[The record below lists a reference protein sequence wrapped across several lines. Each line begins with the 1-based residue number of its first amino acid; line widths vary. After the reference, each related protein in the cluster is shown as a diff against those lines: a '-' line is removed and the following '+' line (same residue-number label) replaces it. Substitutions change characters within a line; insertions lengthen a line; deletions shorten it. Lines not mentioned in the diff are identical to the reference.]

1 MVVRSYIA
9 LGQLEKSIQ
18 TAHDALAQVGPG
30 SSFDYLFEAISG
42 AALAFW
48 LTGKWAELDQIR
60 ARLEAAYGPVDAR
73 PRMQLSASFGTLQI
87 ALSREDAVGIEESFA
102 IFEKVLNPERHPND
116 YMLVQLYRTGDPSQI
131 TVTQQGIQRLTFSI
145 WLVLFFL
152 CERDLRV
159 PADIL
164 AQARAEDATEQMSA
178 WRCVT
183 DIATALEAGDM
194 LTLEASIEAAE
205 ARGLIPFAA
214 HMRIILAQRTG
225 DATPL
230 TVARP
235 VLEELGDTLFLRR
248 LEDVSTHM

>member
-1 MVVRSYIA
+1 
-9 LGQLEKSIQ
+9 
-18 TAHDALAQVGPG
+18 
-30 SSFDYLFEAISG
+30 
-42 AALAFW
+42 
-48 LTGKWAELDQIR
+48 
-60 ARLEAAYGPVDAR
+60 
-73 PRMQLSASFGTLQI
+73 
-87 ALSREDAVGIEESFA
+87 
-102 IFEKVLNPERHPND
+102 
-116 YMLVQLYRTGDPSQI
+116 MLVQLYRTGDPSQI

-230 TVARP
+230 AVARP